1 MGDRLEKDFYV
12 TFTFSFDLKKNVFSC
27 LNWDSNK
34 EHSYDGNAVYPWSA
48 GLAVAGQNAAAAG
61 LDEHNIRDQG

>member
-1 MGDRLEKDFYV
+1 MSPLDFLSIKKKCIFVLE
-12 TFTFSFDLKKNVFSC
+12 
-27 LNWDSNK
+27 WDSNK

-48 GLAVAGQNAAAAG
+48 GLTVAAAGQNAAAAG

>member
-12 TFTFSFDLKKNVFSC
+12 TFRFSFL
-27 LNWDSNK
+27 LEWDSNK

-48 GLAVAGQNAAAAG
+48 GLAVAAAGQNAAAAG